1 MALIEAKL
9 WQEHGITG
17 ELIEV
22 VEEFNGTVINHDES
36 IEIILVVRQHHLAW
50 LRCAEVITARLEGV
64 PHHAVAAGAPI
75 ERRWRSHTAVNPVVG
90 VDDGNALALV

>member
-1 MALIEAKL
+1 MTLIEAKL
-9 WQEHGITG
+9 WQEHGVAG

-22 VEEFNGTVINHDES
+22 VEEFNGPVVNHDES
-36 IEIILVVRQHHLAW
+36 VEIILVVRQHHLAW
-50 LRCAEVITARLEGV
+50 LRCAEVITAWLEGV
-64 PHHAVAAGAPI
+64 PHHAVATGAP